1 MTRVACYLFAL
12 FVFASCSAKEDAG
25 DFFSRTESANEEA
38 DRRLGSGDQAGARAI
53 LREAAEAKVPA
64 DARRGDARAVRQ
76 DLLYRLAALELGASR
91 PTEAARAA
99 TRGLELGRSKDVFTS
114 NLLIVRGRAFEE
126 LGDPRG
132 ASRDYHDALLVTE
145 ALLDKSLEG
154 TSP

>member
-12 FVFASCSAKEDAG
+12 FVLASCSAKEDAG
-25 DFFSRTESANEEA
+25 DFFSRTEGANDEA
-38 DRRLGSGDQAGARAI
+38 DRRLSSGDGAGARAI
-53 LREAAEAKVPA
+53 LREAAEAKVPTG
-64 DARRGDARAVRQ
+64 ARAGDARAVRQ

-91 PTEAARAA
+91 AKEAAAAA
-99 TRGLELGRSKDVFTS
+99 TQGLELGRAKDVFTS
-114 NLLIVRGRAFEE
+114 NLLIVRGRALEE

-154 TSP
+154 AAP

>member
-1 MTRVACYLFAL
+1 MTRIACHLLAL
-12 FVFASCSAKEDAG
+12 FVLASCSAKEEAG

-38 DRRLGSGDQAGARAI
+38 DRRLSSGDGAGARAI

-64 DARRGDARAVRQ
+64 TARASDARAVRQ

-91 PTEAARAA
+91 AKEAAAAA
-99 TRGLELGRSKDVFTS
+99 TQGLELGRSEDVFTS
-114 NLLIVRGRAFEE
+114 NLLIVRGRALEQ